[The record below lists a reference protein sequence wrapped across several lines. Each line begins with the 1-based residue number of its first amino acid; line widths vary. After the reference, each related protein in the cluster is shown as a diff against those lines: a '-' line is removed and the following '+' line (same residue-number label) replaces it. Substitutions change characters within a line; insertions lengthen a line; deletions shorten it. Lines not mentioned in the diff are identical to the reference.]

1 MILIEHL
8 KKRLDKRGHAV
19 IAVADQVPVVIVPT
33 AVNEEFVTPVP
44 KEVAESGMKIKKVE
58 DVAASSGKII
68 FGSDLTSGIY
78 ILSVK
83 TAQEQIN
90 CKVIKY

>member
-1 MILIEHL
+1 V
-8 KKRLDKRGHAV
+8 RS
-19 IAVADQVPVVIVPT
+19 IAVYDL
-33 AVNEEFVTPVP
+33 
-44 KEVAESGMKIKKVE
+44 SGKKVE

>member
-1 MILIEHL
+1 MDVCTESKEITSINTSVFPNPSSENFTLQLHNLNEV
-8 KKRLDKRGHAV
+8 RS
-19 IAVADQVPVVIVPT
+19 IAVYDL
-33 AVNEEFVTPVP
+33 
-44 KEVAESGMKIKKVE
+44 SGKKVE